1 MTPKIINAKRNL
13 LQKYSCILEL
23 QDGYT
28 SCIIFSEFVLD
39 ENVKTC
45 HIFAIRT
52 NLLLSSFFQFEVY
65 IWICH
70 IGTSNFQNTGNFEKF
85 FQDIF
90 VTHKP

>member
-23 QDGYT
+23 QYGYT

-39 ENVKTC
+39 ENVKMC
-45 HIFAIRT
+45 HIFAIRS

-70 IGTSNFQNTGNFEKF
+70 IYRRYIKF
-85 FQDIF
+85 SKYMI
-90 VTHKP
+90 